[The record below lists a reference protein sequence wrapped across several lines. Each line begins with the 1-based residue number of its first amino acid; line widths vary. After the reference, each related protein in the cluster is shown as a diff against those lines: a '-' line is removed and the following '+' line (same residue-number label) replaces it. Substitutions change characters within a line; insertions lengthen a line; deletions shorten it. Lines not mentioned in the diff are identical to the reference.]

1 MACGKPVILTR
12 TKGLWAPT
20 IFKSL
25 TNCILVNPENPEEI
39 ENAIKILENN
49 EEIYNLISS
58 QARKTVEE
66 NFSLKDANN
75 STLEIFNKFQ

>member
-1 MACGKPVILTR
+1 MMT
-12 TKGLWAPT
+12 
-20 IFKSL
+20 SD
-25 TNCILVNPENPEEI
+25 NPENPEEI
-39 ENAIKILENN
+39 ENAINILENN